1 MSALPRHK
9 KSPAELAKLRET
21 LGIPPDPGP
30 PVDPATPAN
39 PAPPAATNPPVDLPT
54 AHGPRHHHS
63 LKRSERI
70 EPPAPEP
77 VLVAQVPVLE
87 APGGGIEHLA
97 VPPPETV
104 ATHEPK
110 PIRSLKRSER
120 MGGPVSLPQQRPT
133 PIDSRLPGH
142 RHSTDELLE
151 IRRRSAAAAIAE
163 GGYLP
168 PQAAATPLLVT
179 GYVLAIGG
187 AAAPTL
193 LKLLAKLTDSYNLGL
208 ALSGGYHLLV
218 VGALA
223 ALPIAVF
230 IYLKKT
236 LSRHHAA
243 FIAVTALFALIF
255 ATLHYFS
262 QLLYGT

>member
-1 MSALPRHK
+1 MSDLPRHK
-9 KSPAELAKLRET
+9 KSPAELAKLRES
-21 LGIPPDPGP
+21 LGIPPDSGSPA
-30 PVDPATPAN
+30 DPAEPV
-39 PAPPAATNPPVDLPT
+39 AATPPVDLPT
-54 AHGPRHHHS
+54 AHGPRTHHS

-77 VLVAQVPVLE
+77 VIVAQVPVLE
-87 APGGGIEHLA
+87 APGGAIEHLA
-97 VPPPETV
+97 VPAPETV

-120 MGGPVSLPQQRPT
+120 MGGPVSLPQQRPA
-133 PIDSRLPGH
+133 PVDSRLPGH

-151 IRRRSAAAAIAE
+151 IRRRSAVAAIAE

-168 PQAAATPLLVT
+168 PQAATKPLLIA

-193 LKLLAKLTDSYNLGL
+193 LKLLAKLTDSYTLGL
-208 ALSGGYHLLV
+208 ALSGGYHLLL

-243 FIAVTALFALIF
+243 FMAVTALFALIF